1 MGAYAKF
8 VAYHKIRTMHE
19 IHGIHVRGYRA
30 LMFSWPYAGMAGI
43 QCTQIVKAAQAAMT
57 EMDWH
62 DVALTP

>member
-1 MGAYAKF
+1 MRCYTILKLRIYKA
-8 VAYHKIRTMHE
+8 RQTM
-19 IHGIHVRGYRA
+19 RCYRA